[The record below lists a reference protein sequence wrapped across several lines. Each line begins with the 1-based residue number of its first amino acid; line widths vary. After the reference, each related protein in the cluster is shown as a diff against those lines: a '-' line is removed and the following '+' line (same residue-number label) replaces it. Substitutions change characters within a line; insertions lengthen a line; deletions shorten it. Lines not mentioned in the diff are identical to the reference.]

1 MSDASRPSL
10 AAASLRPNPR
20 GGRAGFRLWLQPV
33 MNGCFQADA
42 SRGQVSFSLASFAVR
57 TVFLFRIGH
66 LFRTLL
72 ASLRTCICFLA
83 RAVLLCAAT
92 WNPSGKLQQCNRRC
106 IQLVVRLKTRVF
118 PDKSVTASFL
128 IMGVNM
134 MRHGRMHS
142 RRQSCLAGP
151 RVVCQHVL
159 CCEIRFFPAVM
170 YAAA

>member
-1 MSDASRPSL
+1 MRLPVYSCRLFALR
-10 AAASLRPNPR
+10 SLRAFAVHR
-20 GGRAGFRLWLQPV
+20 LQPV
-33 MNGCFQADA
+33 MSGCFQADA

-66 LFRTLL
+66 LFRTLFV
-72 ASLRTCICFLA
+72 SLRTCICFLA

-106 IQLVVRLKTRVF
+106 INLMLKLETRVF

-134 MRHGRMHS
+134 MRHSRMHS

-151 RVVCQHVL
+151 RVVCQHVFG
-159 CCEIRFFPAVM
+159 CKIRFFSFPVRVCSF
-170 YAAA
+170 